1 MSQEEGMNVF
11 LDMFFHIVFLL
22 TGLAMALPTLL
33 PMGTDVVA
41 YIFSI
46 AFVEFFTIMV
56 GILIVAKMV
65 MWIVLT
71 VVFKMQKMNVWT
83 YYIVEST
90 FVTLWILL
98 VMSSI
103 FNAEIITSSIAN
115 FVVLVALVFITGLL
129 GPVVRLVVRGK

>member
-1 MSQEEGMNVF
+1 MSQEDGINVF

-33 PMGTDVVA
+33 PIGTDVVA

-56 GILIVAKMV
+56 GVLIVAKMV
-65 MWIVLT
+65 MWMALT
-71 VVFKMQKMNVWT
+71 VVFKVPKMNVWV

-90 FVTLWILL
+90 FVTVWILF
-98 VMSSI
+98 VMTTI
-103 FNAEIITSSIAN
+103 FNAEIITSTIAN